1 MESALTVA
9 DLNIT
14 VNHEPRIAHRRLA
27 ASLGFVQ
34 RHKMAHL
41 IERHL
46 DALQRFGEVPSTM
59 DETGPKGGRP
69 GKTYWLNKKQALYL
83 CTKSETANATEVTI
97 GMVEV
102 FDAYQQGKLGEKPV
116 KVRAHRRALPSPAAA
131 PASTPDAYGA
141 PFGVEIAR
149 EMYRAIMSA
158 NVRVERGQAPD
169 FGSALEAVFSDIV
182 TQLYGGDP
190 VMGKILLGAPM
201 HRARAK
207 WAVPLSS

>member
-1 MESALTVA
+1 MEAALTVA

-14 VNHEPRIAHRRLA
+14 VNHEPRIQDERLA
-27 ASLGFVQ
+27 GALGFP
-34 RHKMAHL
+34 RPRKIKDL
-41 IERHL
+41 ISRHL
-46 DALQRFGEVPSTM
+46 EALQRFGEVCTTM
-59 DETGPKGGRP
+59 GQTTERGGRP

-83 CTKSETANATEVTI
+83 CTKSVTANATEVTI

-131 PASTPDAYGA
+131 PASNQDAYGA